1 MQAMSTSVNF
11 PGADGVIADNMK
23 LKVAIFFCM
32 CNVPGICCDEC
43 FLQNLWAS
51 LVMSWTAGNSL

>member
-23 LKVAIFFCM
+23 LKVAIFCAM
-32 CNVPGICCDEC
+32 CLEFVAMNALCRIFGLP
-43 FLQNLWAS
+43 W
-51 LVMSWTAGNSL
+51 